1 MSKYAENI
9 ESVLRIVCGLGSCR
23 EFPTVVVSQLE
34 CSLVSFRE
42 PEALLGPVSDPINVL
57 QSPRGRSFQFILWP

>member
-23 EFPTVVVSQLE
+23 EFPIVVVSQLE
-34 CSLVSFRE
+34 CSLVSSRKL
-42 PEALLGPVSDPINVL
+42 EATVGPVSDPINVL
-57 QSPRGRSFQFILWP
+57 QSLRRRSAQFILWS